1 MRKSDAAFVVI
12 ALLASGHAL
21 AGGDEIAS
29 VQRTSRQQN
38 IPSVEVSS
46 VTVEPAE
53 IRASVQRGEEP
64 PTATV
69 TVQLFHQLLTS
80 EQSVVLQVAT
90 LRTDPPGIS
99 VTYSPEQQTI
109 RLPPSDPGRVVAT
122 LKVSKPSLGSH
133 SHGTV
138 DITAT
143 LSDATRGI
151 RIENNNPSD
160 PAHWTKLTVRQE

>member
-1 MRKSDAAFVVI
+1 MRQSNAAFVVI

-21 AGGDEIAS
+21 AGGDESAS

-53 IRASVQRGEEP
+53 IRASVKTGEAP

-99 VTYSPEQQTI
+99 VTYSPEQQRI

-122 LKVSKPSLGSH
+122 VKVSNPQFGSPSQGV
-133 SHGTV
+133 V

-143 LSDATRGI
+143 LSDATPGI
-151 RIENNNPSD
+151 RIGNNNPSG
-160 PAHWTKLTVRQE
+160 PEHQTRLTVRQE